1 MTSLASQVVL
11 PVYLYLCTSLK
22 ALGRSLLEFTACDV
36 TCTIQ
41 LGQYELFVSNA
52 LRTPPSNTA
61 KCPTNEVHGHFIR
74 VLRFF
79 LSQRP
84 NAQTGAR
91 GHTMSRFSLQQP
103 PWRHRKTKQ
112 RALSKRAAPC
122 YDVMLAQH
130 PCHATLR
137 TPKFGAKSR
146 FTAVTMQKV
155 LASRMSDLT

>member
-74 VLRFF
+74 VLRFSSPNAPTHRPVRGDTRCQGF
-79 LSQRP
+79 HCSSLHGGTGKRNRGLLVNVPPRAMMSCWLSTHVMQLFGLRSSELNHDSQR
-84 NAQTGAR
+84 
-91 GHTMSRFSLQQP
+91 
-103 PWRHRKTKQ
+103 
-112 RALSKRAAPC
+112 
-122 YDVMLAQH
+122 
-130 PCHATLR
+130 
-137 TPKFGAKSR
+137 
-146 FTAVTMQKV
+146 
-155 LASRMSDLT
+155 